1 MLALLREIF
10 LPGGVGG
17 GLLED
22 AGGGAAAPLAGEE
35 VAGGAVGGV
44 LEREAVDGLVFSGT
58 DGTRGSGRSLDS
70 EPAPMLT
77 ASVSSISG
85 GEVKSSSAR

>member
-1 MLALLREIF
+1 LLIEA
-10 LPGGVGG
+10 
-17 GLLED
+17 D
-22 AGGGAAAPLAGEE
+22 GGAATPLAGEG

-44 LEREAVDGLVFSGT
+44 LDGEVEDGLVFSGT